1 MKTLIPHP
9 PSPLLLQEKG
19 VKENLG
25 DNPQTPTREARP
37 FWTLHCF
44 QWGLHPLSCVQE
56 RGQGVRSHDH

>member
-37 FWTLHCF
+37 FWTHHCF
-44 QWGLHPLSCVQE
+44 QW
-56 RGQGVRSHDH
+56 GQGVRSHDH